1 MTRQNRQSTQHGYVV
16 IDKPAGWTS
25 HDVVARVRR
34 IVDEKR
40 VGHAGTLDPAATGV
54 LPVAVG
60 QATRTVE
67 YLADSSKSYRAWIQF
82 GVTTDSADGDGAIVA
97 TSDPSELSLA
107 MIDQV
112 LPRFRGHIAQRP
124 PMHSAIKV
132 GGKRLYE
139 FARLGVEIDVA
150 DREVTIYDLQVVEW
164 LAPELCIDVDCA
176 KGTYIRALA
185 RDIGDAV
192 ETGAHLARLVRTRT
206 GPFTL
211 ADAMSLEDLERALE
225 HRGWEQ
231 IAFPP
236 DKVLEDRT
244 AVVLGSSQSIDWG
257 HGKSIVLEVAEG
269 ITAIVRTYDAHGRW
283 LGVGSMDVSTSTL
296 RPVKVIAAE

>member
-1 MTRQNRQSTQHGYVV
+1 MTRQHRQATRHGYVV

-82 GVTTDSADGDGAIVA
+82 GVTTDSADGDGEIVA
-97 TSDPSELSLA
+97 TSDPSELHLDL
-107 MIDQV
+107 IDQV
-112 LPRFRGHIAQRP
+112 LPQFRGPISQRP

-139 FARLGVEIDVA
+139 FARQGVEIDVPE
-150 DREVTIYDLQVVEW
+150 REITIYGLQVVEW
-164 LAPELCIDVDCA
+164 SAPELCIDVDCA

-192 ETGAHLARLVRTRT
+192 GTGAHLARLVRTRT

-211 ADAMSLEDLERALE
+211 TDAMTLEDLERALVD
-225 HRGWEQ
+225 RDWEE

-236 DKVLEDRT
+236 DKVLEDRS
-244 AVVLGSSQSIDWG
+244 AVVLGSSQTIDWG
-257 HGKSIVLEVAEG
+257 HGKSIGLEMAEG
-269 ITAIVRTYDAHGRW
+269 ITPIVRAYDVHGRW
-283 LGVGSMDVSTSTL
+283 LGVGSVDLANSTL